1 MKIVAFNGA
10 MRGKHSITH
19 KMITAVFEGAQQ
31 AGAEVEECL
40 LVKHKI
46 KHCTAC
52 MACWVKTPGVCRQ
65 KDDMTELL
73 QKYRNADIAI
83 IASPLY
89 VDHVTGLMK
98 AFLDR
103 LIPTV
108 DPHFALDENGESGHV
123 DNGEPR
129 PGFVM
134 MSNCGYPEQSHFEI
148 LRLWVRRVARNMN
161 GHLVAEIYRGGGG
174 LLGVDN
180 PMVQPIVDGYLDL
193 LRTAGEEIVKN
204 QGISDDTQEALERQ
218 LVPTELYID
227 QTNKLWDRVIRSAE
241 EKREKKKNKKKKN
254 KD

>member
-1 MKIVAFNGA
+1 MGKLKIVAFNGA

-19 KMITAVFEGAQQ
+19 KMISALFEGAEKG
-31 AGAEVEECL
+31 GAKVDECL

-65 KDDMTELL
+65 KDDMADLL
-73 QKYRNADIAI
+73 KKYRKADIAI

-89 VDHVTGLMK
+89 VDHVSGVMK

-108 DPHFALDENGESGHV
+108 DPHFALDANGEAGHR
-123 DNGEPR
+123 DNGEQR
-129 PGFVM
+129 PDFVM
-134 MSNCGYPEQSHFEI
+134 MSNCGYPEQSHFEV

-161 GHLVAEIYRGGGG
+161 GRLVGEIYRGGGG

-193 LRTAGEEIVKN
+193 LRQAGEELA
-204 QGISDDTQEALERQ
+204 GDRCISAKTQENLEEQ
-218 LVPTELYID
+218 LVPTELYIE
-227 QTNKLWDRVIRSAE
+227 QTNKMWDRIIASAQ
-241 EKREKKKNKKKKN
+241 KRKQKK
-254 KD
+254 